1 MHLHNHS
8 GAQGHTHSVSGKMTG
23 VLGAAVLAT
32 LVLVVVELAGGYL
45 GHSLS
50 LLSDAVH
57 NLTDVPTMVISWLA
71 LRWATR
77 PPTQE
82 KTYGYHRASI
92 LAAFVNAMLLGLV
105 AVGIVYESYERLR
118 NPVAVRSGVMLW
130 VALLA
135 LVINGGIALALV
147 SSRRD
152 LSLRTILV
160 HNAGDAIS
168 SVAIVVG
175 ALAIRWSGIQWV
187 DPAIGMAIG
196 ALVLWSAWGILRESS
211 HILLEG
217 KPWHIK
223 LEDVAREILRI
234 EGVQEIHDIHI
245 WTLGADFQALSCHIC
260 IPDMHMEES
269 EKILARVNECLAR
282 EFHITHTTVQ
292 FERAGLPAKAGYFM
306 PEPARPPSK

>member
-1 MHLHNHS
+1 MHFHNHG
-8 GAQGHTHSVSGKMTG
+8 GAHGHSHPVSGKMMG

-45 GHSLS
+45 SHSLS

-57 NLTDVPTMVISWLA
+57 NLTDVPAMVISWLA
-71 LRWATR
+71 LRWAER

-82 KTYGYHRASI
+82 KTFGYHRASI

-105 AVGIVYESYERLR
+105 ALGILYESYERLR
-118 NPVAVRSGVMLW
+118 NPVPVHSGVMLW
-130 VALLA
+130 IALFA

-160 HNAGDAIS
+160 HNAGDALS
-168 SVAIVVG
+168 NVAIVAG
-175 ALAIRWSGIQWV
+175 ALAIRWSGAQWA

-217 KPWHIK
+217 KPWHIE
-223 LEDVAREILRI
+223 LEDVARAILRI

-245 WTLGADFQALSCHIC
+245 WTLGTDFQALSCHIS

-269 EKILARVNECLAR
+269 ERILSRVNECLAR

-292 FERAGLPAKAGYFM
+292 FERAGLPAEAGYFM
-306 PEPARPPSK
+306 PEPAGPPSK